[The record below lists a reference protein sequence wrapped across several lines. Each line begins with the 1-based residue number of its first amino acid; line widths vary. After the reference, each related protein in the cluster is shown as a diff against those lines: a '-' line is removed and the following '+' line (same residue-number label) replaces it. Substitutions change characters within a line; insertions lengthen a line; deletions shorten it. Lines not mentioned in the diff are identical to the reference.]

1 MVRDRSIT
9 VINNGRC
16 REFPERKLMGMA
28 LQLSLIRK
36 DPESWP
42 EEASEI
48 SRRASLEE
56 TTHHGECE
64 VSTKGREP

>member
-1 MVRDRSIT
+1 
-9 VINNGRC
+9 
-16 REFPERKLMGMA
+16 MA

-42 EEASEI
+42 EGVSEI

-56 TTHHGECE
+56 TTPHGECE